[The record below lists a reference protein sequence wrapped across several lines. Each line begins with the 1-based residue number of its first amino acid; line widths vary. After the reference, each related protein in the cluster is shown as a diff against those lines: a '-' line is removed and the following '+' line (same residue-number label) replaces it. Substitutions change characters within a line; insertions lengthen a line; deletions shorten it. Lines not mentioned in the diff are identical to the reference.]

1 MGPALSRKRACD
13 HALDVDSGK
22 QSMTTVLMISG
33 SWPPQVCGVGDYSER
48 LCRELE
54 RNAVSVIRF
63 ASAKFSNLISPE
75 IVRKINSIECDL
87 VHIQYPTIGYRRSLT
102 PRVIAQSV
110 RDKPVVSTFHE
121 YSVFRWYR
129 HSWFSPY
136 ARYCSA
142 RIFTTDD
149 ERALFQRRFPV
160 RKGIDLTIE
169 IASNIPVS
177 PHVARQPGKVCYFG
191 LIAPNKGLEE
201 FLDLCAVAESS
212 ANGPA
217 FEIIGAIPERGHAY
231 ADKILTRAGTYG
243 VQLSLHLPNDA
254 VADRLAKSTFAY
266 LPFPD
271 GASAKRGTLAAAIVN
286 GLIVV
291 TPHTRI
297 TPEWI
302 QAATV
307 DAKTPFNALGAIVR
321 IQNDIRQWSDMTK
334 RIAGAAQRFRW
345 DEIARKHVELYRRLL
360 NQVDGNEIN
369 DAHTLPD
376 DRRESRLA
384 S

>member
-1 MGPALSRKRACD
+1 
-13 HALDVDSGK
+13 
-22 QSMTTVLMISG
+22 MISG
-33 SWPPQVCGVGDYSER
+33 SWPPQVCGVGDYSEM
-48 LCRELE
+48 LCSELE
-54 RNAVSVIRF
+54 RHDVSTIRF
-63 ASAKFSNLISPE
+63 ASKNFAKPLSLE
-75 IVRKINSIECDL
+75 IIREIKEKECDL
-87 VHIQYPTIGYRRSLT
+87 VHIQYPTIGYRRSFT
-102 PRVIAQSV
+102 PCLIARSV
-110 RDKPVVSTFHE
+110 HNKPVLVTFHE

-129 HSWFSPY
+129 HSWFVPL
-136 ARYCSA
+136 ARYCNA

-149 ERALFQRRFPV
+149 ERALFERRFPA
-160 RKGIDLTIE
+160 RKGVDLTIS

-201 FLDLCAVAESS
+201 FLDLCAVAGTS
-212 ANGPA
+212 ASGPA
-217 FEIIGAIPERGHAY
+217 FELIGAIPERGRAY
-231 ADKILTRAGTYG
+231 ADKILARAEAYG
-243 VQLSLHLPNDA
+243 VQLSLHLPDDA

-321 IQNDIRQWSDMTK
+321 IQNDVRQLSDMTN
-334 RIAGAAQRFRW
+334 RVARAAQRFRW
-345 DEIARKHVELYRRLL
+345 DEIARQHVGLYRRLL
-360 NQVDGNEIN
+360 NQVDGNEIT
-369 DAHTLPD
+369 DARTLPD